1 MVGGLPVRQPLLG
14 RGGRSAGCGTAEKL
28 SGQSRLTAE
37 GTDRKET
44 AQGVSADRAS
54 LLGHESNFEY

>member
-1 MVGGLPVRQPLLG
+1 MAEP
-14 RGGRSAGCGTAEKL
+14 RSCL

-44 AQGVSADRAS
+44 AQGVSADRAG